1 MKKCFRIPVCLFTAL
16 FLFMHTALFAQIEK
30 NPFELLKER
39 EIMHRDTKGAIF
51 LGKIMAVH
59 YRQNDSKVD
68 SIYYPLI
75 LELTDVLKT
84 PSRKN
89 YYVILKGYTDRRGSP
104 ESNVKLST
112 KRVEFLKTLMVEKY
126 YMKPERIKAKG
137 FGNTN
142 PVASNETSEGKKLN
156 RRVEIHL
163 FGDVSEAVRFTDK
176 LEGIQ

>member
-1 MKKCFRIPVCLFTAL
+1 MKTFFRIPVCLVPVL
-16 FLFMHTALFAQIEK
+16 FLFIHTTPFAQIK
-30 NPFELLKER
+30 KSPFELLKEQ
-39 EIMHRDTKGAIF
+39 EIMHKNTKGAIF

-89 YYVILKGYTDRRGSP
+89 YYVILKGYTDSRGSP

-112 KRVEFLKTLMVEKY
+112 ERVELLKTLMVQKY

-142 PVASNETSEGKKLN
+142 PVASNETSEGRRLN

-163 FGDVSEAVRFTDK
+163 FGDVSEAIRFTEK

>member
-1 MKKCFRIPVCLFTAL
+1 ML
-16 FLFMHTALFAQIEK
+16 FLFIHSTLFAQIEK
-30 NPFELLKER
+30 SPFEFLKER
-39 EIMHRDTKGAIF
+39 EIIHKDTKGAIF

-59 YRQNDSKVD
+59 YRQNDSQVD
-68 SIYYPLI
+68 NIYYPLI

-84 PSRKN
+84 PSRRN
-89 YYVILKGYTDRRGSP
+89 YYVILKGYTDSRGSP

-142 PVASNETSEGKKLN
+142 PVASNETSEGRRLN

-163 FGDVSEAVRFTDK
+163 YGDVSEAVRFTEK